1 MSENNKSN
9 QIIISE
15 RFAEIVIKN
24 LNELTHGI
32 QVTTEQKNLIRGY
45 FLGIDTALK
54 EHPDKLTWKD
64 VNLQKLAPSLANK
77 AALGL
82 DMNIKNT
89 LFAIPYKSKATGFVT
104 VDLQVGYEGE
114 KQIAIKFSKHKI
126 NDIRVEL
133 VYKNDTFKV
142 IKKDAQHPY
151 DDYIFEINNPFNRG
165 DIVGAFGYISYD
177 EPQYNKIA
185 TLSKLEILKRKECS
199 KSEKFWGKWYDQMC
213 KKTMIKE
220 TCRQIEVDAEKIK
233 EYKYLLDFKEKEEVE
248 QCQEVA
254 NNEIQQNIEIQEIID
269 VDVEEYTVCN
279 QQNEIPE

>member
-1 MSENNKSN
+1 MSENSKNN
-9 QIIISE
+9 QITISE
-15 RFAEIVIKN
+15 KFADTVIKN

-32 QVTTEQKNLIRGY
+32 QVTTEQKNLIAGY
-45 FLGIDTALK
+45 FLAIDTTLK
-54 EHPDKLTWKD
+54 EHPDNLTWKD

-89 LFAIPYKSKATGFVT
+89 LFAIPYKNKSTGLVI

-114 KQIAIKFSKHKI
+114 KYLAMKFSKHKI
-126 NDIRVEL
+126 KDIRVEL

-151 DDYIFEINNPFNRG
+151 DDCIFEINNPFDRG
-165 DIVGAFGYISYD
+165 DIIGAFGYVSYD
-177 EPQYNKIA
+177 DPQYNKIV
-185 TLSKLEILKRKECS
+185 TLSKVEIIKRKACS

-248 QCQEVA
+248 QCQEAA
-254 NNEIQQNIEIQEIID
+254 NNEIQQNIETQEIID
-269 VDVEEYTVCN
+269 IDVED
-279 QQNEIPE
+279 EIP

>member
-1 MSENNKSN
+1 MSENSKSN
-9 QIIISE
+9 QITISE
-15 RFAEIVIKN
+15 KFADTVIKN

-32 QVTTEQKNLIRGY
+32 QVTTEQKNLIAGY
-45 FLGIDTALK
+45 FLAIDTTLK
-54 EHPDKLTWKD
+54 EHPDNLTWKD

-89 LFAIPYKSKATGFVT
+89 LFAIPYKNKSTGLVI

-114 KQIAIKFSKHKI
+114 KYLAMKFSKRNIK
-126 NDIRVEL
+126 DICIEL
-133 VYKNDTFKV
+133 VHENDTFQV
-142 IKKDAQHPY
+142 IKKDAQRPY
-151 DDYIFEINNPFNRG
+151 DNYIFEINNPFDRG
-165 DIVGAFGYISYD
+165 DIIGAFGYVSYD
-177 EPQYNKIA
+177 DPQYNKIV
-185 TLSKLEILKRKECS
+185 TLSKVEIIKRKACS

-248 QCQEVA
+248 QCQEAA
-254 NNEIQQNIEIQEIID
+254 NNEIQQNIETQEIID
-269 VDVEEYTVCN
+269 IDVED
-279 QQNEIPE
+279 EIP